1 VKTQIVL
8 AGILAGS
15 VAIPAAAQQATTT
28 NDRVVQSLPSRYVPP
43 ECSLKPGHFKVSSG
57 ATYLKA
63 GVETEIPA
71 NRSRV
76 LASGQKV
83 LLEAIEKNG
92 QEKNP
97 AAWYYLGRIYLQQGD
112 LAGADSAL
120 TKAETMSPRCKED
133 IGKVRYMGWVPLINA
148 GVEFAK
154 KQQNDSALA
163 LFRQANS
170 IYRDKPA
177 SYLNAGVIFANGGQ
191 TDSAIAYWQQAAE
204 IAERAN
210 ATEDRNVATRNLG
223 AMYQRANRH
232 ADAVRVLERY
242 VSWVPNDNE
251 VKRALAASY
260 RSTGQAEKAA
270 ALEKEAG
277 VAPAAPAGSPSAA
290 GGAASAMNAAIA
302 LYNAK
307 KYQEAADAFEKVVA
321 TEPYNRDALF
331 GLANSYIG
339 LKNGPKLAATAAR
352 LVEIE
357 PLNDEIVRMLA
368 NGQRMAKKETLAN
381 KTAIRVLGMPLAVTI
396 TQFAPT
402 ANGASLTG
410 TATGREAQT
419 PQGKPVA
426 AKPVTLIV
434 EFIDNKGAVIANQEV
449 QIPALKPGQSQPIE
463 AKAEGAGI
471 TAWRYKQM

>member
-1 VKTQIVL
+1 VKIQIAL
-8 AGILAGS
+8 ASMLAGS
-15 VAIPAAAQQATTT
+15 AAIPAAAQQAAP
-28 NDRVVQSLPSRYVPP
+28 NSRVMAALPTRYVPP
-43 ECSLKPGHFKVSSG
+43 ECELKPGHFKVSSG
-57 ATYLKA
+57 ATYLKT
-63 GVETEIPA
+63 GIETEIPD
-71 NRSRV
+71 NRSRA
-76 LASGQKV
+76 LASGSKV
-83 LLEAIEKNG
+83 ILEAIQKNG

-112 LAGADSAL
+112 LAGADSSFS
-120 TKAETMSPRCKED
+120 KAESLSPACKAD
-133 IGKVRYMGWVPLINA
+133 ISKVRSTGWIPLVNA

-177 SYLNAGVIFANGGQ
+177 AFLNAGVIFANANQ
-191 TDSAIAYWQQAAE
+191 TDSAIVYWEKAAE
-204 IAERAN
+204 IAERIN

-232 ADAVRVLERY
+232 EDGVRTLERY
-242 VSWVPNDNE
+242 LGWVPNDTE
-251 VKRALAASY
+251 VKRALATSY
-260 RSTGQAEKAA
+260 RATGQTEKAV
-270 ALEKEAG
+270 ALEKEVGA
-277 VAPAAPAGSPSAA
+277 APAAPAGPASVA
-290 GGAASAMNAAIA
+290 GGAASAMNSAIS

-307 KYQEAADAFEKVVA
+307 KYQEAAAAFEKVVA
-321 TEPYNRDALF
+321 SEPYNRDALF

-339 LKNGPKLAATAAR
+339 LKNGPKLAETAAR

-357 PLNDEIVRMLA
+357 PMNDEIVRMLA
-368 NGQRMAKKETLAN
+368 NGQRMAKKETAAN
-381 KTAIRVLGMPLAVTI
+381 KTATQVLGMPLTVSI

-402 ANGASLTG
+402 ASGAGLTG

-419 PQGKPVA
+419 STGKPIT

-434 EFIDNKGAVIANQEV
+434 EFIDTKGTVIANQEV

-471 TAWRYKQM
+471 TAWRYKKM